1 MEVKF
6 ITVTSNG
13 YKVELNPTEIHP
25 TTVVLTDVVRNPYFL
40 LGDGRYAVATKFKVS
55 PSSII
60 VEDYVPVV
68 GEVPAFYENTLIKV
82 LERHRLVEEKVQEE
96 VNEVSHM
103 TADKA
108 YRMYLQNPNVMIP
121 YKLIKEIDEE
131 IKQRAN
137 DGYCNLRFELYGHE
151 STHDERKTAVYHY
164 SRNGFK
170 VVKCMDLSFIT
181 LGW

>member
-96 VNEVSHM
+96 IDEVSPTVSKEYFHQALGWWYAEAC
-103 TADKA
+103 TLADKGIDI
-108 YRMYLQNPNVMIP
+108 RKQNFLT
-121 YKLIKEIDEE
+121 LIDKM
-131 IKQRAN
+131 K
-137 DGYCNLRFELYGHE
+137 
-151 STHDERKTAVYHY
+151 K
-164 SRNGFK
+164 
-170 VVKCMDLSFIT
+170 DLASE
-181 LGW
+181 